1 MNTTKIILIFLSF
14 FILNFT
20 IQSQIVLQLE
30 IKNEVEAVKFYPGST
45 IKIKTRSFGDE
56 WITKKIDRILL
67 EENIILT
74 EDGMLNLDDISHVQL
89 YNGRAGGVGKLLSVF
104 GGGWLL
110 YGGLASLFSDYKF
123 TWGTAA
129 IGLVSGGVG
138 LFFDKVVSRKK
149 YTIGKNAHLR
159 ILDLS
164 YPAPVTPSIEK
175 P

>member
-1 MNTTKIILIFLSF
+1 
-14 FILNFT
+14 
-20 IQSQIVLQLE
+20 
-30 IKNEVEAVKFYPGST
+30 
-45 IKIKTRSFGDE
+45 
-56 WITKKIDRILL
+56 
-67 EENIILT
+67 
-74 EDGMLNLDDISHVQL
+74 VQL